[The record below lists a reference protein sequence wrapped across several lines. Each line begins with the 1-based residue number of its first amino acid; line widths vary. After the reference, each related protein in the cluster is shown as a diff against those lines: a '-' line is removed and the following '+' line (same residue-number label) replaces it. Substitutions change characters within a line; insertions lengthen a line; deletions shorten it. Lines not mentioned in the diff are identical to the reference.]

1 MELSEY
7 LTPQRVAI
15 LNGSTK
21 ADALEELVGVLVD
34 SNVGVGREEL
44 RRTIWQRE
52 KMMSTGI
59 GHGLAIPHVRM
70 PGLTTT
76 AMAVGVSR
84 NGISDYP
91 GLDEQ
96 PVYII
101 VLIAAPQG
109 QHEIYIRL
117 LAKVTDVL
125 RHSDL
130 RQAVIMAEDAGEIY
144 RILTETKT

>member
-21 ADALEELVGVLVD
+21 TDALQELVGVLVD

-44 RRTIWQRE
+44 RRAVWQRE
-52 KMMSTGI
+52 EMMSTGI

-76 AMAVGVSR
+76 AMAVGISR
-84 NGISDYP
+84 NGISDYA
-91 GLDEQ
+91 GLDDQ

-130 RQAVIMAEDAGEIY
+130 RQAIIIAEDAAEIY
-144 RILTETKT
+144 GILTETKT

>member
-21 ADALEELVGVLVD
+21 TDALQELVGVLVD
-34 SNVGVGREEL
+34 SNVGAGREEL
-44 RRTIWQRE
+44 QRAVWQRE
-52 KMMSTGI
+52 EMMSTGI

-70 PGLTTT
+70 PGLTGT
-76 AMAVGVSR
+76 AMAVGISR
-84 NGISDYP
+84 NGISDYA
-91 GLDEQ
+91 GLDDQ

-130 RQAVIMAEDAGEIY
+130 RQAIIIAEDAAEIY
-144 RILTETKT
+144 GILTETKT